1 MIEMKEQAW
10 KKREELYTGIAQLGI
25 SLEEAKKILRYL
37 EDECIIEITSPQKE
51 EPSFEMV
58 IMQSSRTGQF
68 EGRRYTPGN
77 IIFNMKEAPVESLAF
92 AASTVASIGAVSI
105 SQPVVFIFT
114 ILAAALSAASL
125 SKKALDD
132 KAALIL
138 AVLWEN
144 RYTYNQSIDEEA
156 GLKLVN
162 KYLESYKREKLSE
175 IQYKD
180 LLKELSNI
188 KSIELNDGKIKLNE
202 RICIKY

>member
-51 EPSFEMV
+51 EPSFKMV
-58 IMQSSRTGQF
+58 IMQSSRTGRF
-68 EGRRYTPGN
+68 EGWKYTPGN
-77 IIFNMKEAPVESLAF
+77 IIFNMKEAPVESLTF

-188 KSIELNDGKIKLNE
+188 KSIELIDGKIKLNE